1 MSSYRL
7 IHVLLLLF
15 VIAVSPIQAEEIEQY
30 KPLPGYSFV
39 YISSDLEAQIPEISD
54 SLFNA
59 DAKGIRF
66 DVNKTQLRTNEPFID
81 IYKSEIA
88 PLLREKGLVL
98 RKLIIKGAASPEGP
112 YDNNRRL
119 GLGRT
124 QRLVEFINSQFDNA
138 PDVSLLQSNFVC
150 EDYEYLTVL
159 MAEAN
164 DPEAAAVKK
173 IWDDS
178 NGDEPY
184 CKRELQKLN
193 GGKTWKRLLNEY
205 FPQLRQARVMMFFG
219 TPLLATLHEGDLAQK
234 PNKQT
239 VSTVALPPEVPT
251 LPYPPLEVKTS
262 RLPLIA
268 LRTNL
273 VHDLF
278 YMPNFGFAPSG
289 NVQLEFFPLH
299 GHLTYNAGF
308 SFSNHRHWSEC
319 KFFQIRDLQLELRRY
334 FREGHPYRGAFL
346 GVYAH
351 GFCYGIGFNE
361 KKGWEGEGLGA
372 GLSGGYTLKLN
383 RKGSFRLEF
392 TAALGVLATRHDPYV
407 YGNPVTGEKDGKY
420 YYDYTGSAS
429 KFKKRNH
436 MFTWFGPTNLG
447 IQLTYDIVYRKKG
460 GKK

>member
-1 MSSYRL
+1 MSNFRL

-15 VIAVSPIQAEEIEQY
+15 VLSGIPCQAEVIEQY
-30 KPLPGYSFV
+30 KPLPSYPFV
-39 YISSDLEAQIPEISD
+39 YVSSGLDAQIPEISD

-59 DAKGIRF
+59 TAKGIRF
-66 DVNKTQLRTNEPFID
+66 DVNRTELRQNEPFIKL
-81 IYKSEIA
+81 YTSEIA
-88 PLLREKGLVL
+88 PYLREKGLVL
-98 RKLIIKGAASPEGP
+98 RKIIIKGAASPEGP

-138 PDVSLLQSNFVC
+138 PDASMTESNFIC

-164 DPEAAAVKK
+164 DEETAAVKK

-178 NGDEPY
+178 HGDEPY

-193 GGKTWKRLLNEY
+193 GGTTWNRLLKEY

-219 TPLLATLHEGDLAQK
+219 LPLEATLHDGDLLAKKSEQAV
-234 PNKQT
+234 PT
-239 VSTVALPPEVPT
+239 ATPPEIPT
-251 LPYPPLEVKTS
+251 WPIALKKEP

-273 VHDLF
+273 VHDFF

-308 SFSNHRHWSEC
+308 TFSNHRHWNDY

-372 GLSGGYTLKLN
+372 GISGGYTLKLN
-383 RKGSFRLEF
+383 RRGSFRLEF
-392 TAALGVLATRHDPYV
+392 TGALGFLATRHDPYV
-407 YGNPVTGEKDGKY
+407 YGNPVSGEKDGKY

-447 IQLTYDIVYRKKG
+447 IQLTYDIVYRKRG